1 MKFKLLIYQEEIIMN
16 ETKKEPCVID
26 TAAPLTTMDNDL
38 NAITSTH
45 INVGVNFALLNT
57 YLMAVLEK
65 DENGVEL
72 LVKPQVQYKSQPF
85 TLTELIDGIN
95 ELFKGLTGGS
105 EFNLSAETI
114 FNQIKQ
120 FLKGSGLDTMTIA
133 IRQVFLHLK
142 KPAKGKLQF
151 EYAFSISITMSE
163 DIDLT
168 DFTLASLQSLSFGI
182 WNTDNKRILSNMGLL
197 SIAAQLA

>member
-1 MKFKLLIYQEEIIMN
+1 MN

-26 TAAPLTTMDNDL
+26 TITAPLTNIDKDL
-38 NAITSTH
+38 KATTSPH
-45 INVGVNFALLNT
+45 INVGVNFTLLNT
-57 YLMAVLEK
+57 HLMGILEK

-95 ELFKGLTGGS
+95 KLFKGLTGDR

-114 FNQIKQ
+114 LNQIKQ

-133 IRQVFLHLK
+133 IRQVFLHLTK
-142 KPAKGKLQF
+142 SAKGKLQF

-163 DIDLT
+163 DINLT

-182 WNTDNKRILSNMGLL
+182 WNTDNKKILSNMGLL
-197 SIAAQLA
+197 SIAEQLT

>member
-1 MKFKLLIYQEEIIMN
+1 
-16 ETKKEPCVID
+16 
-26 TAAPLTTMDNDL
+26 
-38 NAITSTH
+38 
-45 INVGVNFALLNT
+45 
-57 YLMAVLEK
+57 
-65 DENGVEL
+65 
-72 LVKPQVQYKSQPF
+72 
-85 TLTELIDGIN
+85 
-95 ELFKGLTGGS
+95 
-105 EFNLSAETI
+105 
-114 FNQIKQ
+114 
-120 FLKGSGLDTMTIA
+120 MTIA

-142 KPAKGKLQF
+142 KTTKGKLQF